1 MFVDSHAHL
10 DSPDFQ
16 SDLEDVLS
24 RAQEAAVETVLTIG
38 CVGSDP
44 GSAERILRLVERYDF
59 LYASLGVHP
68 HDASSFSESLG
79 TELLG
84 LAAHPK
90 VLAWGEIGLDY
101 HYQHSSPELQRL
113 AFRTQIELAR
123 SCDKPIIIHCRE
135 AEEEVCS
142 ILEAEFPKDA
152 ARPGVL
158 HCFTADKTTAA
169 RCLRLGFYISFG
181 GILTFRK
188 SESLRE
194 IARDLPG
201 NRLLIE
207 TDAPYLAPVPHRGR
221 RNEPSFVVQVAE
233 ELARVRGTTPEQIGA
248 LTTENFVRLFQPGR
262 PQSGR
267 TDSGVTV
274 H

>member
-16 SDLEDVLS
+16 SDLEDVLA
-24 RAQEAAVETVLTIG
+24 RAQESSVEAILTIG
-38 CVGSDP
+38 CVGSDLR
-44 GSAERILRLVERYDF
+44 SAEDLLRLVERYDF

-68 HDASSFSESLG
+68 HDASCFTESLG
-79 TELLG
+79 AELLG
-84 LAAHPK
+84 LVAHPK

-101 HYQHSSPELQRL
+101 HYQHSSPQQQRF

-123 SCDKPIIIHCRE
+123 SCDKPIVIHCRE

-142 ILEAEFPKDA
+142 TLEQEFSEDTPRA
-152 ARPGVL
+152 GVL
-158 HCFTADKTTAA
+158 HCFTADEATAA
-169 RCLRLGFYISFG
+169 RCLHLGFYISLG

-194 IARDLPG
+194 IARDLPE

-221 RNEPSFVVQVAE
+221 RNEPSFVVKVAE
-233 ELARVRGTTPEQIGA
+233 ELARVRGTKREQIGA
-248 LTTENFVRLFQPGR
+248 LTTANFAQLFNPGR
-262 PQSGR
+262 ASLEQIS
-267 TDSGVTV
+267 D
-274 H
+274 

>member
-16 SDLEDVLS
+16 SDLEEVLA
-24 RAQEAAVETVLTIG
+24 RAEESSVEKILTIG
-38 CVGSDP
+38 CIGSDL
-44 GSAERILRLVERYDF
+44 GAAEQLLRLVERYDF

-68 HDASSFSESLG
+68 HDADCFDESLG
-79 TELLG
+79 AELLELG
-84 LAAHPK
+84 AHPK
-90 VLAWGEIGLDY
+90 ILAWGEIGLDY
-101 HYQHSSPELQRL
+101 HYQHSSPEQQRL
-113 AFRTQIELAR
+113 AFRTQIQLAR

-142 ILEAEFPKDA
+142 ILEAEFPEDA

-158 HCFTADKTTAA
+158 HCFTADEATAA

-194 IARDLPG
+194 VARDLPE

-207 TDAPYLAPVPHRGR
+207 TDSPYLAPVPHRGR
-221 RNEPSFVVQVAE
+221 RNEPSFVVRVAE
-233 ELARVRGTTPEQIGA
+233 ELARVRGTTPDQIGA
-248 LTTENFVRLFQPGR
+248 LTTSNFGRLFQ
-262 PQSGR
+262 SGR
-267 TDSGVTV
+267 APSVQASG
-274 H
+274 